1 MEIQERKTAIN
12 PAVIP
17 GMYRSPHRLN
27 DKMNIAIWLT
37 LSRVLLLPLA
47 LLPVVL
53 DWNESWLI
61 SAAVTSMAG
70 LSDFVDGY
78 LARKMKLTTT
88 LGANLD
94 LLSDKIFIGGML
106 IALASFGLIAVWISV
121 VVLARELIISIL
133 RINYFRLRPPSADA
147 WGKAKTTVS
156 FVAIVWI
163 SLQKELQSGSA
174 FNSLNAHG
182 NLGMILSL
190 APWAMIAA
198 VILTLLSGINY
209 FWKYTSRRDARMQ
222 QSGKNLPI

>member
-17 GMYRSPHRLN
+17 GMYRSPHCLN

-53 DWNESWLI
+53 DWNEGWLI
-61 SAAVTSMAG
+61 SAAVTSVAG

-94 LLSDKIFIGGML
+94 FLSDKIFIGGML
-106 IALASFGLIAVWISV
+106 IALASFGLIAVWIPV
-121 VVLARELIISIL
+121 VVLARELVISIL
-133 RINYFRLRPPSADA
+133 RINRFHLLPPAADA
-147 WGKAKTTVS
+147 WGKVKTTVS
-156 FVAIVWI
+156 FAAIVWV

-174 FNSLNAHG
+174 LNSLNAHG
-182 NLGMILSL
+182 NLSTILSL
-190 APWAMIAA
+190 APWVMLAA

-209 FWKYTSRRDARMQ
+209 FWKYTNRRDARMQ
-222 QSGKNLPI
+222 